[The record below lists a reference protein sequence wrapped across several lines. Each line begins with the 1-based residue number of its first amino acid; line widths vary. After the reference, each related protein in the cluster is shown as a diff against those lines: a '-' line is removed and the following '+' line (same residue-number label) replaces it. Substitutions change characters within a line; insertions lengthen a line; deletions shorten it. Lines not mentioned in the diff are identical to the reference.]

1 MVGPVVVTADE
12 IPDPQ
17 QLAIGCRVNG
27 ERRQDSHTREMIFPV
42 RAIVAFISKAIT
54 LEPGDVILTG
64 TPDGVGV
71 FRNPKVFLQPGDRV
85 EVEIADVG
93 VLANPVGPYVE

>member
-1 MVGPVVVTADE
+1 MPEEASRPK

-27 ERRQDSHTREMIFPV
+27 ETRQASHTREMIFSV
-42 RAIVAFISKAIT
+42 AHIIAFISRAIT

-64 TPDGVGV
+64 TPDGVGHY
-71 FRNPKVFLQPGDRV
+71 REPKVFLQPGDRV
-85 EVEIADVG
+85 EVELGDLG
-93 VLANPVGPYVE
+93 VLENPIGPFVA